1 MVKMQKTIQIQKE
14 PLHYPN
20 LKTVLMVEEVLKK
33 EQLPIKRESLK
44 RKLAKKVQHQ
54 TLNIIL
60 QYLEDSGKI
69 IDGHKGI
76 IWVYNPSI
84 ELKRAIDKGLRV

>member
-1 MVKMQKTIQIQKE
+1 MQLQKE

-20 LKTVLMVEEVLKK
+20 LKTVLMVEEVLKN

-54 TLNIIL
+54 TLNVIL
-60 QYLEDSGKI
+60 KYLEESGKI

-76 IWVYNPSI
+76 IWVSNSSLG
-84 ELKRAIDKGLRV
+84 LKRAIDNGMRV

>member
-1 MVKMQKTIQIQKE
+1 MQFESE

-20 LKTVLMVEEVLKK
+20 LKTVLMVEEVLKN
-33 EQLPIKRESLK
+33 EQLPIKRETLK

-54 TLNIIL
+54 TLNVIL
-60 QYLEDSGKI
+60 KYLEDSGKI

-76 IWVYNPSI
+76 IWVYNPSL
-84 ELKRAIDKGLRV
+84 EMKRAIEKGMRM